1 MFYVIFYSKR
11 MTQVDS
17 ANFFSVILSLIKI
30 CAICYGIL
38 FLYLLYPFVSNIKV
52 SYHFLSKTK
61 QIKEILMRYLVK
73 S

>member
-38 FLYLLYPFVSNIKV
+38 FIYLFYPFVSSLKV
-52 SYHFLSKTK
+52 GYHFLSKTK
-61 QIKEILMRYLVK
+61 QTKEILIRYLAK

>member
-1 MFYVIFYSKR
+1 

-38 FLYLLYPFVSNIKV
+38 FLYLFYPFISNIKV

-61 QIKEILMRYLVK
+61 QIKEILIRIAAK
-73 S
+73 N